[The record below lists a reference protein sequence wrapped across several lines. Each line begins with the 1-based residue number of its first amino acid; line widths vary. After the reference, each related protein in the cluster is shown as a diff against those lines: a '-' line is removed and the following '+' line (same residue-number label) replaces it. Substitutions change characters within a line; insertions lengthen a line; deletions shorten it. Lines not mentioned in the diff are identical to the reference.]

1 MFRDIHFDRRD
12 VRVKIAAFLRRERH
26 RSFLQAIG
34 ARLKGAKEKSVPA
47 FCGGTLTAI
56 LLALLPIG
64 NASAQEGAPGY
75 LPPGEQK
82 NIIRQDIPERKS
94 SPSDV
99 AQNSNASQTQGRT
112 QKTQPRDRGKK
123 PFDVA
128 VIIGNKFYQHD
139 GVPDTAYAYDDADA
153 MRQILIEKYGFR
165 PEKII
170 WLKDTGQAEMRAI
183 FGTENNIRGRIWRT
197 IDPEGS
203 SRLFV
208 YYSGHGTN
216 DIELQKP
223 YILPVDTEPA
233 EVAVT
238 GYPLDLFY
246 SNLSKLPVK
255 HIFVMLEASFSGRSS
270 QSDMLVKNMKPA
282 DVSAKIPKRVKPGR
296 LTIMTAADGKQ
307 YSNLNRQQRHGIF
320 TSHLL
325 SGLKGGADAD
335 KDGLVTVRELH
346 QYVDAGVSS
355 QAKRDLKSEQTPQL
369 FGNAD
374 FAIGKYRSR
383 RVKIAAVDEEDQSPG
398 PRSQEAKPAPAKP
411 EKPKTTPAPVSSA
424 DPDPDPA
431 SAPEPKKKP
440 KVEEPVAAL
449 NSPSRQDVEK
459 PEEAQNA
466 PLHPKVEEPEAAQNP
481 SLQPEVERQE
491 RAADTEQEELAY
503 WNEVKDSQNVTGL
516 ESYLERYPDGKF
528 RGRALRRIKDIEKQY
543 ASLREESDVEE
554 KRLEQEKKRALS
566 RNLQKALKNA
576 GCYSGGIDGI
586 WGPKSRAAL
595 KKFANR
601 VNETLKTLEPTNA
614 NLKITTRKTKGRVC
628 PAKRPRKKPEPRYV
642 EDDDDDD
649 DDRYDDIDREERY
662 VENDD
667 DEPPVWREPPDDR
680 YDDEGDDEVGLC
692 WSHRNRLV
700 SCDDAEATLR

>member
-12 VRVKIAAFLRRERH
+12 VRVKIPAFCRRERP
-26 RSFLQAIG
+26 RPSLQPIG
-34 ARLKGAKEKSVPA
+34 RPLKGAVEKSVSA
-47 FCGGTLTAI
+47 FACATLSAI
-56 LLALLPIG
+56 LLALTPIG

-82 NIIRQDIPERKS
+82 KIIWHGIPERKNL
-94 SPSDV
+94 PSEV
-99 AQNSNASQTQGRT
+99 AQNSDASEKQRPAK
-112 QKTQPRDRGKK
+112 KTLPRDSGKK

-153 MRQILIEKYGFR
+153 MRQLLIEKYGFR

-246 SNLSKLPVK
+246 ANLSKLPVK

-270 QSDMLVKNMKPA
+270 QSEMLVKNMKPA
-282 DVSAKIPKRVKPGR
+282 DVSAKIPKRVKAGR
-296 LTIMTAADGKQ
+296 LTVMAAANGKQ
-307 YSNLNRQQRHGIF
+307 YANLDRQQRHGIF

-335 KDGLVTVRELH
+335 KDGRVTVRELH

-355 QAKRDLKSEQTPQL
+355 QVKNDLNSEQTPKL

-374 FAIGKYRSR
+374 VAVGNYRSR
-383 RVKIAAVDEEDQSPG
+383 RIEIAVIDEKDQSPG
-398 PRSQEAKPAPAKP
+398 PRSQEAKPAAAKP
-411 EKPKTTPAPVSSA
+411 EQPKTATAPVSS
-424 DPDPDPA
+424 PDPVPA
-431 SAPEPKKKP
+431 LEPKKKP
-440 KVEEPVAAL
+440 EVEKPVVAL
-449 NSPSRQDVEK
+449 NSPSYQDVEK
-459 PEEAQNA
+459 PEKAQNA
-466 PLHPKVEEPEAAQNP
+466 PSRPEVKEPEAAQDP
-481 SLQPEVERQE
+481 SSRPDAERSE
-491 RAADTEQEELAY
+491 TPADTEQEELAY

-543 ASLREESDVEE
+543 ALLREESDAEE
-554 KRLEQEKKRALS
+554 KRLEREKKRALS
-566 RNLQKALKNA
+566 KDLQKALKTA
-576 GCYSGGIDGI
+576 GCYSGSVDGI

-595 KKFANR
+595 KNFANR
-601 VNETLKTLEPTNA
+601 VNETVKTLEPTNA
-614 NLKITTRKTKGRVC
+614 NLKITTRETDGRVC
-628 PAKRPRKKPEPRYV
+628 PAKKPRKKPEPRYV
-642 EDDDDDD
+642 EDDEEDY

-667 DEPPVWREPPDDR
+667 DEPPVWREPPEDR
-680 YDDEGDDEVGLC
+680 YDDAGDDDIGLC